1 LRTNADEDR
10 LIFAAQLVHQDI
22 SSHDAIA
29 PQLDAEFENTLD
41 LRIQH
46 LARQAILRDAIAQQ
60 ILRQQLTAQERRR
73 SMEQIA
79 SPESLEKFVQDRRS
93 AKTPARQKKRPQLP
107 PAGND
112 NQGG

>member
-1 LRTNADEDR
+1 
-10 LIFAAQLVHQDI
+10 
-22 SSHDAIA
+22 
-29 PQLDAEFENTLD
+29 
-41 LRIQH
+41 
-46 LARQAILRDAIAQQ
+46 
-60 ILRQQLTAQERRR
+60 
-73 SMEQIA
+73 MEQIA